1 MSLEADATM
10 EGMVPMITSEY
21 TPRHRAMLK
30 AIADGRGQLLSGR
43 RPNLSVDGLW
53 CDFTATGD
61 LIDNGLVRPA
71 WQAPL
76 GVSTPAQLTTSG
88 AVVLQVLSSR

>member
-1 MSLEADATM
+1 
-10 EGMVPMITSEY
+10 MITSRY

-30 AIADGRGQLLSGR
+30 AIADGRGQLLCGR

-61 LIDNGLVRPA
+61 LVDNDLVRPA
-71 WQAPL
+71 WQAPP
-76 GVSTPAQLTTSG
+76 GVAAPAVLTGSG
-88 AVVLQVLSSR
+88 TLVLQAMSAP